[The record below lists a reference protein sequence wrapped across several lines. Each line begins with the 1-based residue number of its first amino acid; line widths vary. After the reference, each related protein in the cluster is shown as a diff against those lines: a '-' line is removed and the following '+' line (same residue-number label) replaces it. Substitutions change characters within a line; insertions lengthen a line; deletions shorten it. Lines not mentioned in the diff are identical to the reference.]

1 MRKFVSLKKKF
12 LTNNTKIMTT
22 KTICREGQ
30 NYVSPVLEV
39 LDFKAEGVLCSS
51 IEDAVEDDWGI
62 VND

>member
-12 LTNNTKIMTT
+12 LTNNTNIMTT
-22 KTICREGQ
+22 KTICRERQ

-51 IEDAVEDDWGI
+51 IEDATEDDWGI
-62 VND
+62 ID